1 MLLIYTCNSHST
13 IYSELANDFGNLAQ
27 RLLSFVA
34 KNCESKI
41 PAPGEFTPEDIALL
55 AAAAD
60 SLQIARAHVDQQNL
74 KGMTE
79 TIINIAK
86 LGNKYID
93 VQAPWTLRKTDEA
106 RMRTVLY
113 VLAETIRIAAVL
125 LMPVMSGSCTN
136 MLDQLGMEKVQ
147 SLNYLIFHGC
157 VVQYQTVPQYAAV
170 APFLYVMH

>member
-1 MLLIYTCNSHST
+1 
-13 IYSELANDFGNLAQ
+13 LAQ

-41 PAPGEFTPEDIALL
+41 PAPGAFTAEDIALL

-60 SLQIARAHVDQQNL
+60 GLHVARAHVEQQNL

-125 LMPVMSGSCTN
+125 LSPVMSKSCNN
-136 MLDQLGMEKVQ
+136 MLDQLGMRDR
-147 SLNYLIFHGC
+147 SLALPSRPALFCSVLFVTELLRSAILSC
-157 VVQYQTVPQYAAV
+157 
-170 APFLYVMH
+170 